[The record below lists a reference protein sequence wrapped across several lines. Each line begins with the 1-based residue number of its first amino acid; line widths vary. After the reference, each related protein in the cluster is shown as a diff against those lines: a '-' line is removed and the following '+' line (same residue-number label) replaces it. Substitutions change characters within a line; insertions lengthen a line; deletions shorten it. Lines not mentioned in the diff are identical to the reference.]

1 MSQWVTEIHIFL
13 PGNSIFIGV
22 TLKATE
28 ASSGKLA
35 SGSSSNICCV
45 RRFLPGK
52 LSICRIVHVVCWK
65 DSIIEPSRYESG
77 VTALDDVLGSEGEL
91 VST

>member
-1 MSQWVTEIHIFL
+1 MSQWVTEIHIFR

-45 RRFLPGK
+45 RGFLPGK
-52 LSICRIVHVVCWK
+52 LSICRIVHVRIK
-65 DSIIEPSRYESG
+65 LIECPGTTRIANWQ
-77 VTALDDVLGSEGEL
+77 VEGANH
-91 VST
+91 VP